1 MAENE
6 EKTFLTGEEGEQKE
20 EEETEEQKAKR
31 LEEEEQQRVE
41 DEKARK
47 RQEQAVLFEKYIEE
61 SGLSV
66 AFQIVFAEII
76 SKKIAED
83 QVFRY
88 TAMRLR
94 QLGKEVEDLEPKP
107 EA

>member
-1 MAENE
+1 M
-6 EKTFLTGEEGEQKE
+6 
-20 EEETEEQKAKR
+20 
-31 LEEEEQQRVE
+31 
-41 DEKARK
+41 
-47 RQEQAVLFEKYIEE
+47 LFEKYIEE

-76 SKKIAED
+76 SKQIGED

-94 QLGKEVEDLEPKP
+94 QLGKEVESLEPKP
-107 EA
+107 EAEA